1 MPFVAEE
8 MVTQKHE
15 AAEADDGASAEG
27 IRVLGDVTS
36 LESKGASLELCSQR

>member
-1 MPFVAEE
+1 MPFLAEE
-8 MVTQKHE
+8 MVTQEHE
-15 AAEADDGASAEG
+15 AAEADDGASTEG

>member
-8 MVTQKHE
+8 MVTQEHG

-36 LESKGASLELCSQR
+36 LQSKGASLELCTQR